1 MAAVTGTFTRFDAK
15 GVREDLSNVIYQISP
30 EETPFMSNVG
40 RENVKNTFYEWQT
53 DDLAA
58 AATTNAQIEGD
69 DITSFT
75 TVTPTVRLGNYTQI
89 SRKDVIISG
98 TLESVDKAGR
108 RSELSYQMA
117 KRSAELK
124 RDMETTMLANQAAA
138 AGSTSSARK
147 TGALLAFL
155 KTNTN
160 KGAGG
165 GDPTYTT
172 IPDAARTDS
181 TAGDLRSF
189 SETLLK
195 DVIQKVWTEGGNP
208 DVVMAGPVN
217 KQNLSLMKGIAAQRF
232 NAQGQ
237 KPSTIIGAADVY
249 VSDFGNV
256 TIVPNRFQRERDVFV
271 LDTEYASVA
280 YLRPFQTVEL
290 AKTGDAEKRMLLV
303 EWGLKVQNEKAHGV
317 ITDLNSTIQTPA

>member
-1 MAAVTGTFTRFDAK
+1 MSAITNTYTRFDAK

-40 RENVKNTFYEWQT
+40 RENVKNTYFEWQT
-53 DDLAA
+53 DSLAA
-58 AATTNAQIEGD
+58 AVTTNAQIEGD

-75 TVTPTVRLGNYTQI
+75 AATATTRLGNYTQI

-117 KRSAELK
+117 KKSAELK

-147 TGALLAFL
+147 TGALLAFI
-155 KTNTN
+155 TSNTSI
-160 KGAGG
+160 GSGG
-165 GDPTYTT
+165 GDPSYTT
-172 IPDAARTDS
+172 VPDAARTDA
-181 TAGDLRSF
+181 TTTNLRSF

-195 DVIQKVWTEGGNP
+195 DVIQQVWTEGGSP
-208 DVVMAGPVN
+208 SMVMAGPVN
-217 KQNLSLMKGIAAQRF
+217 KQNLSKMAGIASQRF
-232 NAQGQ
+232 NATGA
-237 KPSTIIGAADVY
+237 KPSTIIGAADIY

-271 LDTEYASVA
+271 LDPQYAAVA

-303 EWGLKVQNEKAHGV
+303 EWGLKVQNEKAQGLV
-317 ITDLNSTIQTPA
+317 ADLNSTIQS

>member
-1 MAAVTGTFTRFDAK
+1 MAAVTNTYTRFDAK

-40 RENVKNTFYEWQT
+40 RENVKNTYFEWQT
-53 DDLAA
+53 DELAA
-58 AATTNAQIEGD
+58 AVTTNAQIEGD

-75 TVTPTVRLGNYTQI
+75 AATPTVRLGNYTQI

-117 KRSAELK
+117 KKSAELK
-124 RDMETTMLANQAAA
+124 RDMEATILANQAAS
-138 AGSTSSARK
+138 AGSTSAARAS
-147 TGALLAFL
+147 GALLAFL
-155 KTNTN
+155 KSNTN
-160 KGAGG
+160 KGTGG
-165 GDPTYTT
+165 GDPSYTT
-172 IPDAARTDS
+172 TPTAGRTDA

-195 DVIQKVWTEGGNP
+195 DVIQQVWTEGGNASM
-208 DVVMAGPVN
+208 VMAGPVN
-217 KQNLSLMKGIAAQRF
+217 KQNLSKMAGIASQRF
-232 NAQGQ
+232 NATGA
-237 KPSTIIGAADVY
+237 KPSTIIGAADIY

-271 LDTEYASVA
+271 IDPQYASVA

-303 EWGLKVQNEKAHGV
+303 EWGLKVNTEKAHGV
-317 ITDLNSTIQTPA
+317 VADLNSVLQ

>member
-1 MAAVTGTFTRFDAK
+1 MSAITNTYTRFDAK

-40 RENVKNTFYEWQT
+40 RENVKNTYFEWQT
-53 DDLAA
+53 DSLAA
-58 AATTNAQIEGD
+58 AVTTNAQIEGD

-75 TVTPTVRLGNYTQI
+75 AATATTRVGNYTQI

-117 KRSAELK
+117 KKSAELK

-147 TGALLAFL
+147 TGALLAFI
-155 KTNTN
+155 TSNTSI
-160 KGAGG
+160 GTGG
-165 GDPTYTT
+165 GDPSYTT
-172 IPDAARTDS
+172 VPDAARTDA
-181 TAGDLRSF
+181 TTTNLRSF

-195 DVIQKVWTEGGNP
+195 DVIQQVWTEGGTP
-208 DVVMAGPVN
+208 SMVMAGPVN
-217 KQNLSLMKGIAAQRF
+217 KQNLSKMAGIASQRF
-232 NAQGQ
+232 NATGA
-237 KPSTIIGAADVY
+237 KPSTIIGAADIY

-256 TIVPNRFQRERDVFV
+256 TIVPNRLQRERDVFV
-271 LDTEYASVA
+271 LDPQYAAVA

-303 EWGLKVQNEKAHGV
+303 EWGLKVQNEKAQGLV
-317 ITDLNSTIQTPA
+317 ADLNSTIQS

>member
-1 MAAVTGTFTRFDAK
+1 MAAITNTYTRFDAK

-30 EETPFMSNVG
+30 EETPFMSNIG

-58 AATTNAQIEGD
+58 ASTTNAQIEGD
-69 DITSFT
+69 DITTFSAA
-75 TVTPTVRLGNYTQI
+75 TPTVRLGNFTQI

-117 KRSAELK
+117 KKSAELK

-138 AGSTSSARK
+138 AGSTSAARK

-155 KTNTN
+155 KTNTS
-160 KGAGG
+160 KGTGG
-165 GDPTYTT
+165 GDPSYTT
-172 IPDAARTDS
+172 IPDAARTDA
-181 TAGDLRSF
+181 TTTNLRSF

-195 DVIQKVWTEGGNP
+195 DVIQKVWTEGGKP
-208 DVVMAGPVN
+208 SIVMAGPVN
-217 KQNLSLMKGIAAQRF
+217 KQNLSRMAGIASQRF
-232 NAQGQ
+232 NVTGA
-237 KPSTIIGAADVY
+237 KPSTIIGAADIY

-256 TIVPNRFQRERDVFV
+256 SIVANRFQRERDVFV
-271 LDTEYASVA
+271 LDPEYASVA

-303 EWGLKVQNEKAHGV
+303 EWGLKVNNEKAHGV
-317 ITDLNSTIQTPA
+317 VVDLNSTIQTA

>member
-1 MAAVTGTFTRFDAK
+1 MPAITGTYTRFDAR

-30 EETPFMSNVG
+30 EETPFMSNIG

-58 AATTNAQIEGD
+58 AVTTNAQIEGD

-75 TVTPTVRLGNYTQI
+75 SATPTVRLGNYTQI

-98 TLESVDKAGR
+98 TLETVDKAGR
-108 RSELSYQMA
+108 RSELSYQLA

-138 AGSTSSARK
+138 AGSTSAARK

-160 KGAGG
+160 KGTGG
-165 GDPTYTT
+165 GDPSYTN
-172 IPDAARTDS
+172 IPDAARTDA
-181 TAGDLRSF
+181 TTTNLRSF
-189 SETLLK
+189 SEVLLK
-195 DVIQKVWTEGGNP
+195 DVIQKVWVEGGKP
-208 DVVMAGPVN
+208 SIVMAGPIN
-217 KQNLSLMKGIAAQRF
+217 KQNLSRMAGIAGQRY
-232 NAQGQ
+232 NVTSA
-237 KPSTIIGAADVY
+237 KPSTIIGAADIY

-256 TIVPNRFQRERDVFV
+256 SIVANRFQRERDVFV
-271 LDTEYASVA
+271 LDPEYASVA

-303 EWGLKVQNEKAHGV
+303 EWGLKVNNEKAHGV
-317 ITDLNSTIQTPA
+317 IADLNSVIQTA

>member
-1 MAAVTGTFTRFDAK
+1 MAAITNTYTRFDAK

-40 RENVKNTFYEWQT
+40 RENVTNTFFEWQT

-58 AATTNAQIEGD
+58 AITTNAQIEGD

-75 TVTPTVRLGNYTQI
+75 AVTATVRLGNYTQI
-89 SRKDVIISG
+89 SRKDVIIAG
-98 TLESVDKAGR
+98 TLEAVDKAGR

-117 KRSAELK
+117 KKSAEIK
-124 RDMETTMLANQAAA
+124 RDMEATMLANQAAA

-160 KGAGG
+160 EGTGG
-165 GDPTYTT
+165 SDPSYTT
-172 IPDAARTDS
+172 IPDAARTDA
-181 TAGDLRSF
+181 TTTNLRSF
-189 SETLLK
+189 SEALLK
-195 DVIQKVWTEGGNP
+195 DVIQKVWTEGGSP
-208 DVVMAGPVN
+208 TIVMAGPVN
-217 KQNLSLMKGIAAQRF
+217 KQNLSKMAGIASSRF
-232 NAQGQ
+232 NINGGA
-237 KPSTIIGAADVY
+237 KPATLIGAADIY

-256 TIVPNRFQRERDVFV
+256 SIVPNRFQRERDVFV
-271 LDTEYASVA
+271 LDPEYASVA

-290 AKTGDAEKRMLLV
+290 AKTGDAEKRMLLC
-303 EWGLKVQNEKAHGV
+303 EWGLKIKNEKAHGAV
-317 ITDLNSTIQTPA
+317 YDLNSTIQT

>member
-1 MAAVTGTFTRFDAK
+1 MAAITNTFTRFDAK

-58 AATTNAQIEGD
+58 ASTSNAQIEGD
-69 DITSFT
+69 DITTFAA
-75 TVTPTVRLGNYTQI
+75 VTPTVRLGNYTQI

-98 TLESVDKAGR
+98 TLETVDKAGR

-138 AGSTSSARK
+138 AGSTSAARK

-155 KTNTN
+155 KTNIS
-160 KGAGG
+160 KGTGG
-165 GDPTYTT
+165 GDPSYTT
-172 IPDAARTDS
+172 IPDAARTDA
-181 TAGDLRSF
+181 TTTNLRSF
-189 SETLLK
+189 SEVLLK
-195 DVIQKVWTEGGNP
+195 DVIQKVWTQGGNP
-208 DVVMAGPVN
+208 KVVMAGPVN
-217 KQNLSLMKGIAAQRF
+217 KQNLSKMAGIAQQRF
-232 NAQGQ
+232 NAQGA
-237 KPSTIIGAADVY
+237 KPSTIIGAADIY

-303 EWGLKVQNEKAHGV
+303 EWGLKIQNEKAHGLVADLDSV
-317 ITDLNSTIQTPA
+317 IQ

>member
-1 MAAVTGTFTRFDAK
+1 MAAITNTYTRFDAK
-15 GVREDLSNVIYQISP
+15 GVREELSNVIYQISP

-40 RENVKNTFYEWQT
+40 KENVKNTFYEWQT
-53 DDLAA
+53 DDLASA
-58 AATTNAQIEGD
+58 VSTNAQIEGD

-75 TVTPTVRLGNYTQI
+75 AATATVRLGNYTQI
-89 SRKDVIISG
+89 SRKDVVISG

-117 KRSAELK
+117 KRGAELK
-124 RDMETTMLANQAAA
+124 RDMETAMLANQAAT
-138 AGSTSSARK
+138 AGSTSAARK
-147 TGALLAFL
+147 TGALQAFL

-160 KGAGG
+160 EGTGG
-165 GDPTYTT
+165 GDPSYTS
-172 IPDAARTDS
+172 IPDAARTDA
-181 TAGDLRSF
+181 TTTNLRAF

-195 DVIQKVWTEGGNP
+195 DVIQKVWTQGGKP
-208 DVVMAGPVN
+208 SVVMAGPVN
-217 KQNLSLMKGIAAQRF
+217 KQNLSKMAGIAQQRY
-232 NAQGQ
+232 NAQGA

-290 AKTGDAEKRMLLV
+290 AKTGDADKRMLLV
-303 EWGLKVQNEKAHGV
+303 EWGLKVMNEKAHGAVYDLDSV
-317 ITDLNSTIQTPA
+317 IQ

>member
-1 MAAVTGTFTRFDAK
+1 MAAITNTYTRFDAK

-40 RENVKNTFYEWQT
+40 RENVTNTFYEWQT

-58 AATTNAQIEGD
+58 ASTTNAQIEGD

-75 TVTPTVRLGNYTQI
+75 AAVATVRLGNYTQI

-117 KRSAELK
+117 KKSAEIK
-124 RDMETTMLANQAAA
+124 RDMEATMLANQAAT
-138 AGSTSSARK
+138 AGSTSAARK

-160 KGAGG
+160 EGSGG
-165 GDPTYTT
+165 GDPSYTT
-172 IPDAARTDS
+172 IPDAARTDA
-181 TAGDLRSF
+181 TTTNLRSF

-208 DVVMAGPVN
+208 SIVMAGPVN
-217 KQNLSLMKGIAAQRF
+217 KQNLSRMAGIAAQRF
-232 NAQGQ
+232 NNTTA
-237 KPSTIIGAADVY
+237 KTSVIIGAADIY
-249 VSDFGNV
+249 VSDFGQV
-256 TIVPNRFQRERDVFV
+256 SIVANRFQRERDVFV
-271 LDTEYASVA
+271 LDPEYASIA

-290 AKTGDAEKRMLLV
+290 AKTGDAEKRMLLC
-303 EWGLKVQNEKAHGV
+303 EWGLKVKNEKAHGAV
-317 ITDLNSTIQTPA
+317 YDLNSTIQS

>member
-1 MAAVTGTFTRFDAK
+1 MAAITNTYTRFDAK

-40 RENVKNTFYEWQT
+40 KENVKNTFYEWQT
-53 DDLAA
+53 DDLASA
-58 AATTNAQIEGD
+58 VSTNAQIEGD

-75 TVTPTVRLGNYTQI
+75 AATATVRLGNYTQI
-89 SRKDVIISG
+89 SRKDVVISG

-117 KRSAELK
+117 KRGAELK
-124 RDMETTMLANQAAA
+124 RDMETAMLANQAAA
-138 AGSTSSARK
+138 AGSTSAARK
-147 TGALLAFL
+147 TGALQAFL

-160 KGAGG
+160 EGTGG
-165 GDPTYTT
+165 GDPSYTS

-195 DVIQKVWTEGGNP
+195 DVIQKVWTQGGKP
-208 DVVMAGPVN
+208 SVVMAGPVN
-217 KQNLSLMKGIAAQRF
+217 KQNLSKMAGIAAQRF
-232 NAQGQ
+232 NAQGA

-303 EWGLKVQNEKAHGV
+303 EWGLKVMNEKAHGAV
-317 ITDLNSTIQTPA
+317 YDLNSIIQ

>member
-1 MAAVTGTFTRFDAK
+1 MAAITNTYTRFDAK

-30 EETPFMSNVG
+30 EETPFMSNIG

-58 AATTNAQIEGD
+58 ASTTNAQIEGD
-69 DITSFT
+69 DITTFSAA
-75 TVTPTVRLGNYTQI
+75 TPTVRLGNFTQI

-117 KRSAELK
+117 KKSAELK

-138 AGSTSSARK
+138 AGSTSAARK

-155 KTNTN
+155 KTNTS
-160 KGAGG
+160 KGTGG

-181 TAGDLRSF
+181 TAGNLRSF
-189 SETLLK
+189 SEVLLK
-195 DVIQKVWTEGGNP
+195 DVIQKVWTEGGKP
-208 DVVMAGPVN
+208 SIVMAGPVN
-217 KQNLSLMKGIAAQRF
+217 KQNLSRMAGIASQRF
-232 NAQGQ
+232 NATGA
-237 KPSTIIGAADVY
+237 KPSTIIGAADIY

-256 TIVPNRFQRERDVFV
+256 SIVANRFQRERDVFV
-271 LDTEYASVA
+271 LDPEYASVA

-303 EWGLKVQNEKAHGV
+303 EWGLKVNNEKAHGV
-317 ITDLNSTIQTPA
+317 VADLNSTIQTA

>member
-1 MAAVTGTFTRFDAK
+1 MGAITNTYTRFDAK

-30 EETPFMSNVG
+30 EDTPFMSNVG
-40 RENVKNTFYEWQT
+40 KENVRNTFYEWQT

-58 AATTNAQIEGD
+58 ASTTNSQIEGD

-75 TVTPTVRLGNYTQI
+75 AATPTVRLGNYTQI

-124 RDMETTMLANQAAA
+124 RDMESTMLANQAAA
-138 AGSTSSARK
+138 AGSTSAARK

-160 KGAGG
+160 KGTGG
-165 GDPTYTT
+165 GDPTYTS
-172 IPDAARTDS
+172 IPDAARTDA
-181 TAGDLRSF
+181 TTTNLRSF
-189 SETLLK
+189 SEVLLK
-195 DVIQKVWTEGGNP
+195 DVIQKVWTEGGKP
-208 DVVMAGPVN
+208 SIVMAGPVN
-217 KQNLSLMKGIAAQRF
+217 KQNLSRMAGIAAQRF
-232 NAQGQ
+232 NATGA
-237 KPSTIIGAADVY
+237 KPSTIIGAADIY

-256 TIVPNRFQRERDVFV
+256 SIVANRFQRERDVFV
-271 LDTEYASVA
+271 LDPEYASVA

-303 EWGLKVQNEKAHGV
+303 EWGLKVMNEKAHGAV
-317 ITDLNSTIQTPA
+317 YDLNSTIQTA